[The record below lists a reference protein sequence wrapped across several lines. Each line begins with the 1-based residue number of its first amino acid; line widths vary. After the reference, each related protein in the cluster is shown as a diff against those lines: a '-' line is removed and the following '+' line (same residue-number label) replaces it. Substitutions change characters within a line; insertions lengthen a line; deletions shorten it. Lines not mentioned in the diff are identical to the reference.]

1 MLKRK
6 IKRGDIFNADLG
18 YGVGSEQGD
27 LRPVLVVQNN
37 VGNRFSPTIVV
48 TPITSNL
55 HKTKIPTHVVIPR
68 SCGLEKDSLV
78 LVEQI
83 RAIDRSRLEDYLGS
97 VISGSN
103 NDSIRNDERRN
114 DNVGIMEEIDKAL
127 AVCVGLKFMQRTRR
141 EQP

>member
-6 IKRGDIFNADLG
+6 IKRGDIYKADLG

-55 HKTKIPTHVVIPR
+55 YKTKIPTHVIIPR
-68 SCGLEKDSLV
+68 SSGLDMDSLV

-97 VISGSN
+97 VGEGVIKAVN
-103 NDSIRNDERRN
+103 
-114 DNVGIMEEIDKAL
+114 KAL
-127 AVCVGLKFMQRTRR
+127 AVCVGLKKTPQPAAVSEYKGD
-141 EQP
+141 EQL